1 MMIKYRKYAIT
12 AAVVLALPWCAAF
25 TLDAFGTLM
34 ICSLV
39 FIFFLA
45 SFLLATI
52 RLIARK
58 EVKYNLVI
66 MGLSIILAI
75 SLILPPIAANRGIN
89 QLTAKRKEMMQA
101 LRPVFIQYKQDK
113 GTYPSALE
121 NLVPNYISEIPAELV
136 NDGSDDPYRKIYYDL
151 QEEEKAVF
159 IFHTIRGPDSVA
171 IYNIQEDTFWYE
183 P

>member
-1 MMIKYRKYAIT
+1 MRKYRKFAIT
-12 AAVVLALPWCAAF
+12 AAVVLTLPWCAAL

-45 SFLLATI
+45 SFILAVI

-58 EVKYNLVI
+58 EIKYNLII
-66 MGLSIILAI
+66 MGLSVVFAF
-75 SLILPPIAANRGIN
+75 SLILPPMAANRGMN
-89 QLTAKRKEMMQA
+89 QLTLKRKEIMQS
-101 LRPVFIQYKQDK
+101 LRPVFVQYKQNH

-121 NLVPNYISEIPAELV
+121 DLVPEYIPEIPPELV
-136 NDGSDDPYRKIYYDL
+136 NDGREDPYKKIYYEL
-151 QEEEKAVF
+151 QGEDQAL
-159 IFHTIRGPDSVA
+159 FHFRTIRGPDSA
-171 IYNIQEDTFWYE
+171 AAYNIHEDTFWYD